1 MMKCPKCKKELFGES
16 IKRKG
21 GLGTVAATACIMFG
35 GPFTMAV
42 GALHLGV
49 RAFEKHV
56 MNEVEIKC
64 PHCKAKLTLTKDE
77 FKELKAE
84 MNRLQ
89 EQERKAKQNRI
100 IKK

>member
-21 GLGTVAATACIMFG
+21 GLGTAAATACIIFG
-35 GPFTMAV
+35 GPFAMAA
-42 GALHLGV
+42 GALHLGA

>member
-1 MMKCPKCKKELFGES
+1 MMKCPKCKKELLGES
-16 IKRKG
+16 VKRTGKVG
-21 GLGTVAATACIMFG
+21 AAAATACVIFG
-35 GPFTMAV
+35 GPFTMAL
-42 GALHLGV
+42 GALSLGA

-84 MNRLQ
+84 MNRLA
-89 EQERKAKQNRI
+89 EQERKAKQNRV